1 MNMWL
6 ESIANIQR
14 KRPPPQDV
22 DLETKLIGPLYAC
35 NKCGEEKTEAG
46 YYVRTNHSTGTS
58 RRSTVCKAC
67 ELAKERDER
76 ARTAKSKPMTIDEMI
91 IAALSVRSMTVAGLS
106 EAIGRH
112 RRSVDKALDKLLQ
125 DGIAEARGYE
135 IKKYHPRVTK
145 YRLTQGASGARK
157 EQAIA

>member
-14 KRPPPQDV
+14 QRPPPQDV

-46 YYVRTNHSTGTS
+46 YYFKPNRHGEYKRAPTCK
-58 RRSTVCKAC
+58 VCVL
-67 ELAKERDER
+67 EKEREYR
-76 ARTAKSKPMTIDEMI
+76 AATATPRPMTIDEMI

-145 YRLTQGASGARK
+145 YRLTQSRPGAGERN
-157 EQAIA
+157 